1 MLMAGKII
9 YLYLDDNEKEVREG
23 DVDLINKSSTRIDI
37 KTDFP
42 SSWKHR
48 AAQILADLNSIDGLI
63 LDWELTNHS
72 KKAIEEASHAEE
84 IDYSA
89 ESLAEHIRITI
100 TQQAKKDIP
109 IIICS
114 ADRNKAFTTFQ
125 LKEQTGKDLFDLAFI
140 KKDLFVDKVSLIESQ
155 LYDLAFVYK
164 QLNHPAHVNIE
175 GILRI
180 ATDKLEHLDIRFVDR
195 LKTMLET
202 KTTHDIVQFLLRE
215 FIEKEGILIN
225 ENVLAARLGIDQ
237 ASSKESWVK
246 LRDIIIAEGVVY
258 SGVLS
263 IGWLRFWAFELEL
276 WWQKQFPE
284 TDLRILGATTR
295 VAKLNE
301 KFGLQLA
308 SAERIKF
315 CTSDEYWTI
324 CYGLNR
330 PIDPIDGFRIG
341 EDPSY
346 PWQNWQYVSALA
358 ELEKTSTEWR
368 INVLDRE
375 QYKQVKDLIIRK
387 GND

>member
-1 MLMAGKII
+1 MVKEIT

-23 DVDLINKSSTRIDI
+23 DVDLINESSARIDI

-42 SSWKHR
+42 SSWRHR

-72 KKAIEEASHAEE
+72 KKAIEEADHAEE

-114 ADRNKAFTTFQ
+114 ADRNKVFTTFQ
-125 LKEQTGKDLFDLAFI
+125 LKEQTSKDLFDLAFI
-140 KKDLFVDKVSLIESQ
+140 KKDLFVDKINLIEPQ
-155 LYDLAFVYK
+155 LYDLALVYK
-164 QLNHPAHVNIE
+164 QLSHPADVNVE
-175 GILRI
+175 TVLQI
-180 ATDKLEHLDIRFVDR
+180 AVEKLEYLDIRFIDR

-202 KTTHDIVQFLLRE
+202 KSTHDIVQFLLRE

-225 ENVLAARLGIDQ
+225 EDVLAARLGIDKV
-237 ASSKESWVK
+237 SSKENWIK
-246 LRDIIIAEGVVY
+246 LRDIIIGGGISY
-258 SGVLS
+258 TGLLN
-263 IGWLRFWAFELEL
+263 IGWLRFWAFEVEL
-276 WWQKQFPE
+276 WWQRYFPE
-284 TDLRILGATTR
+284 TDLRISGATAR

-301 KFGLQLA
+301 RFELELA
-308 SAERIKF
+308 PAERIKF

-358 ELEKTSTEWR
+358 ELEKTSTTEWR

-375 QYKQVKDLIIRK
+375 QYKQVKDLIIKRK
-387 GND
+387 